1 MTNGGNDMS
10 TALAAEGFGTP
21 AAATPLQASSTAG
34 QRRWVTVGVLS
45 MLQAVE
51 NSEGGLI
58 NSLFPV
64 IRADLGLTLGALG
77 VLTSV
82 GKFARMLLGPLWAM
96 LGDRFGRKLILVVT
110 ALWGVWMMAA
120 GLAQSYEQL
129 LVLYAIGVLGTVA
142 GEPIAN
148 GLVSDIFKPGERGK
162 VYGSMRSLVGLAS
175 ILATP
180 LMGQLAGIPGNQGW
194 RIGMYIMGGIGVL
207 GGILTWLLVED
218 PRTAGGI
225 AATAT
230 ADEPASMLGK
240 EEGFK
245 FSHVP
250 RLLGIPT
257 VALLAVQLVFIT
269 SLVLFAFQVVFLT
282 DVRHYT
288 TQEATILTSVFFVGF
303 TVSSFLGGLL
313 GDRFARHSP
322 RTGRVT
328 LMQLYLLAFA
338 ALSFLAMQIDWPTR
352 LLDYA
357 VWLIFGLVGSIGF
370 SGCVLPMV
378 STVVLPQYRG
388 TAFALLFSL
397 VQGALAA
404 ILSIFLGGL
413 AENFGLR
420 PVMLWMV
427 TIPYAINAV
436 YWFAFYRTYPR
447 DVERMQQELAAE
459 AAALA
464 A

>member
-1 MTNGGNDMS
+1 MS
-10 TALAAEGFGTP
+10 TVRADQTFGTP
-21 AAATPLQASSTAG
+21 SAPELAQPTTTTA
-34 QRRWVTVGVLS
+34 RKRWVTVGVLS
-45 MLQAVE
+45 TLQSIE

-77 VLTSV
+77 VLTSI

-96 LGDRFGRKLILVVT
+96 LGDRFGRKLILVAT
-110 ALWGVWMMAA
+110 ALWGVWMMVA

-148 GLVSDIFKPGERGK
+148 GLVSDIFKPDERGK
-162 VYGSMRSLVGLAS
+162 VYGSMRSLVSLAS
-175 ILATP
+175 ILVTP

-194 RIGMYIMGGIGVL
+194 RIGMFIMGGIGVV

-225 AATAT
+225 AVTPT
-230 ADEPASMLGK
+230 ADEPPSLAGK

-250 RLLGIPT
+250 RLLAIPT

-282 DVRHYT
+282 DVRNYT
-288 TQEATILTSVFFVGF
+288 TQEATIVTSVFFAGF
-303 TVSSFLGGLL
+303 TASS
-313 GDRFARHSP
+313 
-322 RTGRVT
+322 
-328 LMQLYLLAFA
+328 
-338 ALSFLAMQIDWPTR
+338 
-352 LLDYA
+352 
-357 VWLIFGLVGSIGF
+357 
-370 SGCVLPMV
+370 
-378 STVVLPQYRG
+378 
-388 TAFALLFSL
+388 
-397 VQGALAA
+397 
-404 ILSIFLGGL
+404 FLGGL

-420 PVMLWMV
+420 RAQTSESEGATDALPTAERPAQQTGPLGYLGLPYRPGPRWRGRQVVRRPSGVPSHRGAGQLERPVRRHLQL
-427 TIPYAINAV
+427 
-436 YWFAFYRTYPR
+436 PR
-447 DVERMQQELAAE
+447 PGLVREAELRPPKLARAARLHPRRLRQLSGDCVHQRRE
-459 AAALA
+459 GGLA
-464 A
+464 

>member
-1 MTNGGNDMS
+1 
-10 TALAAEGFGTP
+10 
-21 AAATPLQASSTAG
+21 
-34 QRRWVTVGVLS
+34 VGVLS
-45 MLQAVE
+45 SLQAIE

-110 ALWGVWMMAA
+110 ALWGVWMMVA
-120 GLAQSYEQL
+120 GLAQNYEQL

-148 GLVSDIFKPGERGK
+148 GLVSDIFTADERGK
-162 VYGSMRSLVGLAS
+162 VYGSMRSIVGLAS

-180 LMGQLAGIPGNQGW
+180 LMGQLAGIPNNQGW
-194 RIGMYIMGGIGVL
+194 RIGMFIMGGIGVV
-207 GGILTWLLVED
+207 GGIMTWLVVED
-218 PRTAGGI
+218 PRRAGGI
-225 AATAT
+225 AATPT
-230 ADEPASMLGK
+230 ADEPASIAGK

-250 RLLGIPT
+250 RLLGIRT

-282 DVRHYT
+282 DVRQYT

-303 TVSSFLGGLL
+303 TVSSFVGGLL
-313 GDRFARHSP
+313 GDQFARRNP
-322 RTGRVT
+322 RTGRIT

-378 STVVLPQYRG
+378 SNVVLPQYRG
-388 TAFALLFSL
+388 TAFALLFSF

-427 TIPYAINAV
+427 TVPYALNAV
-436 YWFAFYRTYPR
+436 FWFTFYRTYPR
-447 DVERMQQELAAE
+447 DAERMQQELAAE
-459 AAALA
+459 AAAHA